1 MLNTDLKMHFK
12 RLSNE
17 ADAKQI
23 TLEKAQAPCTVVR
36 TQGFLAREG
45 KAKGKVQQ
53 VSGWR
58 RSGGTGWGSLP
69 GLCSETLGPCSLL
82 LALISSQTR
91 ASSDF
96 RSKCLQ
102 GLPWWTSGNAKST
115 DMQKFM

>member
-45 KAKGKVQQ
+45 VPKERCSRYQ
-53 VSGWR
+53 
-58 RSGGTGWGSLP
+58 GGG
-69 GLCSETLGPCSLL
+69 GLG
-82 LALISSQTR
+82 
-91 ASSDF
+91 
-96 RSKCLQ
+96 
-102 GLPWWTSGNAKST
+102 GLVGVP
-115 DMQKFM
+115 